1 MIQRLPAAL
10 AALCVSFL
18 LSACGTPE
26 QKPVLVFSAIPDQD
40 EAHLMQRFG
49 KVANYLSEKLDIDV
63 RYVPVKSYSAAV
75 TAFRNNEVQLAWFG
89 GFSGVQAT
97 QLVPGSY
104 AIAQGV
110 EDPQYLSY
118 FIAHHSSG
126 IPYNNTVTGDG
137 FPDGMEGRS
146 FTFGSKSST
155 SGRLMPEFFLRE
167 QFGRSPEDIFSRV
180 GFSGDHSATI
190 ALVQSGAYE
199 LGALSYKVWLRE
211 VAEGKVDLNKVN
223 VVWVTPPY
231 PDYHWVIRGDVDQRF
246 GAGFADRVQQA
257 LLDLNDR
264 EILDAFPRESFIPA
278 TNEDFLPV
286 LETAR
291 SLGLMD

>member
-1 MIQRLPAAL
+1 
-10 AALCVSFL
+10 
-18 LSACGTPE
+18 
-26 QKPVLVFSAIPDQD
+26 
-40 EAHLMQRFG
+40 
-49 KVANYLSEKLDIDV
+49 
-63 RYVPVKSYSAAV
+63 
-75 TAFRNNEVQLAWFG
+75 
-89 GFSGVQAT
+89 
-97 QLVPGSY
+97 
-104 AIAQGV
+104 
-110 EDPQYLSY
+110 
-118 FIAHHSSG
+118 
-126 IPYNNTVTGDG
+126 
-137 FPDGMEGRS
+137 
-146 FTFGSKSST
+146 
-155 SGRLMPEFFLRE
+155 
-167 QFGRSPEDIFSRV
+167 
-180 GFSGDHSATI
+180 
-190 ALVQSGAYE
+190 
-199 LGALSYKVWLRE
+199 